1 MKQSPIIGVT
11 PLWDSERKS
20 LWMLPDYA
28 VRMENKR
35 FVWAV
40 QWHPE
45 YMFTTDKNSM
55 KIFKYFV
62 NFAVAYWK
70 ESPR

>member
-11 PLWDSERKS
+11 PLWDAERKS
-20 LWMLPDYA
+20 VWMLPDYLDGIIEA
-28 VRMENKR
+28 CQMVDKR

-45 YMFTTDKNSM
+45 YMFRTDSDSLA
-55 KIFKYFV
+55 IFSCFV
-62 NFAVAYWK
+62 EHCK
-70 ESPR
+70 